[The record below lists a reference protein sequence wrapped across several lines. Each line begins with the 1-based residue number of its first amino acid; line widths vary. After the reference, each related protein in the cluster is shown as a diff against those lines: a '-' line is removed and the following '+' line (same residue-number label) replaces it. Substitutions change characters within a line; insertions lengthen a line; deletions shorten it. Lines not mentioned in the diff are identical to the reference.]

1 MAEEIV
7 IDKSAFFNRLSSFFA
22 AWKADKRPG
31 HAVFGGV
38 GSIVILMGKTDEA
51 NSFQK
56 NNAMHFWLLGY
67 EFPATLMVFTTDM
80 MYVVTTAK
88 KGEDWPNTDST
99 YLSANTG
106 LLNVAKHLEPL
117 KGGKIPVEILV
128 TSKDPD
134 EKTRSFEKCLEVI
147 KNAGKRVGVL
157 PKDTA
162 AGPFAEDWKRAF
174 ANITQDVEEIDISP
188 ALSSAAFSVKDTDE
202 LVAIRNASRACSGL
216 MSEYFVDEMSRLL
229 DEEKQMT
236 HKALSM
242 RIDAKI
248 DDAKFFK
255 KLAKLPAEFDPQQI
269 DWAYG
274 PVIQSGGKYDLRL
287 TATSDNSHLQAGI
300 IVAGFGIRYK
310 TYSSIIARTY
320 LVDPSKSQEAN
331 YAFLLNLHDTVMKDV
346 RDGTMAKDLFNKA
359 IGLVRAK
366 KPELE
371 SHFVKSVGAGI
382 GIELRDSNM
391 VLNGKNNKILKSG
404 MTLSITVGL
413 TDVEELESKDK
424 NTAVYSMIITDT
436 VRVGENGPHIFTK
449 DAGIDMDSVSFYFG
463 DEEEPQKPAKEKK
476 EVKSNAMTSRNV
488 TRTKL
493 RAERPTQVNEGAEA
507 RRREHQKELAT
518 KKTKEG
524 LDRFAGTTGDDN
536 GVTQKKFKR
545 FESYKRDNQLPAKV
559 KDLTIYVDHKA
570 STVIVPIM
578 GRPVPFHINTIKN
591 ASKSDEGEYAYLR
604 INFLSPGQGVGRK
617 DDQPFEDI
625 SAHFLRNLTLR
636 SKDNERLAQVAQ
648 DITELRKNA
657 LRREQE
663 KKEME
668 DVVEQDKLV
677 EIRNRRPVRLPD
689 VYLRP
694 PLDGKRV
701 PGEVEI
707 HQNGLRYM
715 SPFRNEHVDV
725 LFSNVKH
732 LFFQPCA
739 HELIVLIHVHLKT
752 PIMIGKRKTRD
763 VQFYREATEMQFDET
778 GNRRRKHRYGDE
790 EEFEAEQEER
800 RRRAALD
807 REFKAFAEKI
817 ADAGKDEGVDVDI
830 PFREI
835 GFTGVPNRSN
845 VLIQPTT
852 DALVQLTEPPFLV
865 ITLNE
870 IEIAHLERVQ
880 FGLKNF
886 DLVFV
891 FKDFHRPPVHVNTIP
906 VESLEGVK
914 DWLDSVDIAFTEGP
928 LNLNWTTIMKT
939 VVSDPYG
946 FFADGGW
953 SFLAAESDSEG
964 GASDEE
970 ESAFE
975 LSESELAAAD
985 ESSEDDSEFDDDAS
999 AEASEDFSADEDSGE
1014 DWDELE
1020 RKAKKKDRESGLDD
1034 EERGKK
1040 RKR

>member
-7 IDKSAFFNRLSSFFA
+7 VDKATFFNRLSTLYT
-22 AWKADKRPG
+22 AWKTDRRSG
-31 HAVFGGV
+31 NSMFGGV
-38 GSIVILMGKTDEA
+38 GSIVVLMGKTDEA

-56 NNAMHFWLLGY
+56 SNAMHFWLLGY
-67 EFPATLMVFTTDM
+67 EFPATLMVFTTEA

-88 KGEDWPNTDST
+88 K
-99 YLSANTG
+99 
-106 LLNVAKHLEPL
+106 AKHLEHL
-117 KGGKIPVEILV
+117 KDGKIPLEIIVV
-128 TSKDPD
+128 TKDP
-134 EKTRSFEKCLEVI
+134 EQKLKAFEKCLDII
-147 KNAGKRVGVL
+147 KNAGRKVGIL
-157 PKDTA
+157 PKDSTS
-162 AGPFAEDWKRAF
+162 GPFADDWKRSF
-174 ANITQDVEEIDISP
+174 SDLSKEVEEVDIAP

-202 LVAIRNASRACSGL
+202 LVSIRNASRACSGL
-216 MSEYFVDEMSRLL
+216 MSEYFVDEMSQLL
-229 DEEKQMT
+229 DEERQIT
-236 HKALSM
+236 HRALSAK
-242 RIDAKI
+242 IDAKI
-248 DDAKFFK
+248 DDSKFFN
-255 KLAKLPAEFDPQQI
+255 KLPKLPSEFDAQQI

-274 PVIQSGGKYDLRL
+274 PVVQSGGKYDLKL
-287 TATSDNSHLQAGI
+287 TATPDSSNLRPGI
-300 IVAGFGIRYK
+300 IIASFGIRYK
-310 TYSSIIARTY
+310 TYSSSIARTY

-331 YAFLLNLHDTVMKDV
+331 YAFLLNIYDAVMKDI
-346 RDGTMAKDLFNKA
+346 RDGIVSKDLYNKA
-359 IGLVRAK
+359 VGIIRAK
-366 KPELE
+366 RPDLE
-371 SHFVKSVGAGI
+371 RHFLKSIGAGI
-382 GIELRDSNM
+382 GIEVKDANM
-391 VLNGKNNKILKSG
+391 VLNGKNNRILKSG

-413 TDVEELESKDK
+413 TDVLNQDSTDRSSI
-424 NTAVYSMIITDT
+424 YSMVITDT
-436 VRVGENGPHIFTK
+436 VRVGEHGPHVFTK

-463 DEEEPQKPAKEKK
+463 DEEEPEKPSKEKESK
-476 EVKSNAMTSRNV
+476 PNAIASRNI

-493 RAERPTQVNEGAEA
+493 RAERPTQINEGAEA
-507 RRREHQKELAT
+507 RRREHQRELAAR
-518 KKTKEG
+518 KTREG

-545 FESYKRDNQLPAKV
+545 FESYKRDNQLPTKV
-559 KDLTIYVDHKA
+559 KDLTVYVDHKA

-617 DDQPFEDI
+617 DDQPFEDL

-668 DVVEQDKLV
+668 DVVEQDKLI
-677 EIRNRRPVRLPD
+677 EIRNRRPVKLPD

-715 SPFRNEHVDV
+715 SPFRNERVDV

-817 ADAGKDEGVDVDI
+817 ADYGKDEGVDVDI

-891 FKDFHRPPVHVNTIP
+891 FKDFHRPPVHINTIP

-953 SFLAAESDSEG
+953 SFLAAESDSEDG
-964 GASDEE
+964 SDEEE

-999 AEASEDFSADEDSGE
+999 AEASEEFSGDEESGE

-1020 RKAKKKDRESGLDD
+1020 KKARKKDREAGLDD
-1034 EERGKK
+1034 EDRGKK

>member
-7 IDKSAFFNRLSSFFA
+7 IDKTTFFNRLSNLYST
-22 AWKADKRPG
+22 WKTDKRTG
-31 HAVFGGV
+31 NALFDGA
-38 GSIVILMGKTDEA
+38 GSIVILMGKTDEE

-56 NNAMHFWLLGY
+56 SNAMHFWLLGY
-67 EFPATLMVFTTDM
+67 EFPATLLVLTTEAL
-80 MYVVTTAK
+80 YVVTAAK
-88 KGEDWPNTDST
+88 K
-99 YLSANTG
+99 
-106 LLNVAKHLEPL
+106 AKHLEPL
-117 KGGKIPVEILV
+117 KNGKIPVEILV
-128 TSKDPD
+128 TTKDP
-134 EKTRSFEKCLEVI
+134 ESKTKAFEKCLDVI
-147 KNAGKRVGVL
+147 KGAGKKVGVL
-157 PKDTA
+157 PKDATS
-162 AGPFAEDWKRAF
+162 GPFAEEWKRAF
-174 ANITQDVEEIDISP
+174 SEISKEVEEVDIAS
-188 ALSSAAFSVKDTDE
+188 ALSASAFSVKDPDE
-202 LVAIRNASRACSGL
+202 LVSIRNASRACSGL

-236 HKALSM
+236 HKALANKV
-242 RIDAKI
+242 DAKI
-248 DDAKFFK
+248 DEAKFFN
-255 KLAKLPAEFDPQQI
+255 KLPKLPSEFDAGQI

-274 PVIQSGGKYDLRL
+274 PVIQSGGAYDLKL
-287 TATSDNSHLQAGI
+287 TATSNNNNLQPGI
-300 IVAGFGIRYK
+300 ILSSFGIRYK
-310 TYSSIIARTY
+310 TYSSLIGRTY

-331 YAFLLNLHDTVMKDV
+331 YAILLNIHEAVLKEV
-346 RDGTMAKDLFNKA
+346 RDGAVAKDVYNKA
-359 IGLVRAK
+359 LGLVRAK

-371 SHFVKSVGAGI
+371 SHFVKNIGAGI
-382 GIELRDSNM
+382 GIELRDANM
-391 VLNGKNNKILKSG
+391 VLNAKNNRALKNG
-404 MTLSITVGL
+404 MTLSITIGL
-413 TDVEELESKDK
+413 TDVNDPDAKAK
-424 NTAVYSMIITDT
+424 NNVYSMVITDT
-436 VRVGENGPHIFTK
+436 VRVGESGPHIFTK

-463 DEEEPQKPAKEKK
+463 DEEEPEKPAKEKK
-476 EVKSNAMTSRNV
+476 DTKSSTVTSRNV

-493 RAERPTQVNEGAEA
+493 RAERPTQINEGAEA
-507 RRREHQKELAT
+507 RRREHQKELAL
-518 KKTKEG
+518 KKTREG
-524 LDRFAGTTGDDN
+524 LDRFTGTTGDEN
-536 GVTQKKFKR
+536 GVAQKKFKR

-570 STVIVPIM
+570 ATVIVPIM

-625 SAHFLRNLTLR
+625 SAHFVRNLTLR
-636 SKDNERLAQVAQ
+636 SKDNDRLAQVAQ
-648 DITELRKNA
+648 DITELRKTA
-657 LRREQE
+657 LRKEQE

-677 EIRNRRPVRLPD
+677 EIRNRRPVKLPD

-707 HQNGLRYM
+707 HQNGLRYL

-725 LFSNVKH
+725 LFSNIKH
-732 LFFQPCA
+732 LFFQPCD
-739 HELIVLIHVHLKT
+739 HELIVVIHVHLKT

-800 RRRAALD
+800 RRRAALN
-807 REFKAFAEKI
+807 REFKAFAEKV

-852 DALVQLTEPPFLV
+852 DALVQLTEPPFTV

-886 DLVFV
+886 DMVFV
-891 FKDFHRPPVHVNTIP
+891 FKDFHRPPVHINTIP
-906 VESLEGVK
+906 VEALEGVK
-914 DWLDSVDIAFTEGP
+914 DWLDSVDIAFSEGP
-928 LNLNWTTIMKT
+928 LNLNWTTIIKT

-953 SFLAAESDSEG
+953 SFLAAESDSEDG
-964 GASDEE
+964 SEEEE

-975 LSESELAAAD
+975 LSESELAAD
-985 ESSEDDSEFDDDAS
+985 ESSEEDSEEYDDNASADAS
-999 AEASEDFSADEDSGE
+999 DFSADEESGE

-1020 RKAKKKDRESGLDD
+1020 EKAKKKDKESNMDD
-1034 EERGKK
+1034 DRGTK

>member
-1 MAEEIV
+1 MAEKIA
-7 IDKSAFFNRLSSFFA
+7 IDKNTFFNHLSNFYAS
-22 AWKADKRPG
+22 WKADKRSSN
-31 HAVFGGV
+31 ALFGGA
-38 GSIVILMGKTDEA
+38 GSIVILMGKTKSDES
-51 NSFQK
+51 SFQK

-67 EFPATLMVFTTDM
+67 EFPATLLVLTTEAI
-80 MYVVTTAK
+80 YVVTTAK
-88 KGEDWPNTDST
+88 KAE
-99 YLSANTG
+99 L
-106 LLNVAKHLEPL
+106 LEPL
-117 KGGKIPVEILV
+117 KGGKIPVELLV
-128 TSKDPD
+128 TTKDP
-134 EKTRSFEKCLEVI
+134 ESKTKAFEKCLDVI
-147 KNAGKRVGVL
+147 KGAGKKVGTL
-157 PKDTA
+157 PKDTTT
-162 AGPFAEDWKRAF
+162 GPFADDWKRAF
-174 ANITQDVEEIDISP
+174 SDISKEVEEVDITP
-188 ALSSAAFSVKDTDE
+188 ALSTAFAIKDPEE
-202 LVAIRNASRACSGL
+202 LVSIRNASRACSGL

-229 DEEKQMT
+229 DEEKPIT
-236 HKALSM
+236 HKALAAKV
-242 RIDAKI
+242 DAKM
-248 DDAKFFK
+248 DDSKFFN
-255 KLAKLPAEFDPQQI
+255 KLARLPSEFDADQI

-274 PVIQSGGKYDLRL
+274 PVVQSGGAYDLKL
-287 TATSDNSHLQAGI
+287 TATSDSSNLKPGI
-300 IVAGFGIRYK
+300 ILSSFGIRYK
-310 TYSSIIARTY
+310 TYNSLIGRTY

-331 YAFLLNLHDTVMKDV
+331 YAFLLNLHDVVMKEI
-346 RDGTMAKDLFNKA
+346 RDG
-359 IGLVRAK
+359 
-366 KPELE
+366 PELE
-371 SHFVKSVGAGI
+371 NHLTKNVGAGI
-382 GIELRDSNM
+382 GIELRDTNM
-391 VLNGKNNKILKSG
+391 ILNAKNNRVLKNG
-404 MTLSITVGL
+404 MTLAITIGL
-413 TDVEELESKDK
+413 TDVKDTDSKSKGSD
-424 NTAVYSMIITDT
+424 VYSMVITDT
-436 VRVGENGPHIFTK
+436 VRVGESSPHIFTK

-463 DEEEPQKPAKEKK
+463 DEEEPEKPVKEKK
-476 EVKSNAMTSRNV
+476 ESKSSAIASRNV

-493 RAERPTQVNEGAEA
+493 RAERPTQINEGAEA
-507 RRREHQKELAT
+507 RRREHQKELAG

-524 LDRFAGTTGDDN
+524 LDRFTGTTGDDN
-536 GVTQKKFKR
+536 GVAQKKFKR
-545 FESYKRDNQLPAKV
+545 FESYKRDNQLPLKV
-559 KDLTIYVDHKA
+559 KDLTVYVDHKA
-570 STVIVPIM
+570 ATVIVPIM

-617 DDQPFEDI
+617 DDQPFEDP
-625 SAHFLRNLTLR
+625 SAHFVRNLTLR
-636 SKDNERLAQVAQ
+636 SKNNDRLAQVAQ
-648 DITELRKNA
+648 DITELRKTA

-663 KKEME
+663 KKELE

-677 EIRNRRPVRLPD
+677 EIRNRRPVKLPD

-707 HQNGLRYM
+707 HQNGLRYL
-715 SPFRNEHVDV
+715 SPFRSEHVDV

-752 PIMIGKRKTRD
+752 PIIIGKRKTRD

-852 DALVQLTEPPFLV
+852 DALVQLTEPPFMV

-891 FKDFHRPPVHVNTIP
+891 FKDFHRAPVHVNTIP
-906 VESLEGVK
+906 MEALEGVK

-964 GASDEE
+964 SEEEE

-975 LSESELAAAD
+975 PSGSELAAD
-985 ESSEDDSEFDDDAS
+985 ESSEEDSEYDEDAS
-999 AEASEDFSADEDSGE
+999 ADGSEEEFSGDEESGE

-1020 RKAKKKDRESGLDD
+1020 KKAKRQDKENRMDEDDRGI
-1034 EERGKK
+1034 K